1 MTRKICRAAAAI
13 QAGRQKE
20 LLLGDT
26 SAKRDW
32 GHARD
37 YVRGMWLT
45 LQQERAEDFIFAT
58 GELHTVQEVVEI
70 AFDTVGLNWE
80 KYVRQD
86 ARFMRPAESMSL
98 VGDAS
103 KARQVLGWRPEC
115 SFPDLI
121 REMTHAEIEAL
132 RSPDN

>member
-1 MTRKICRAAAAI
+1 MTRKICRAAEAI
-13 QAGRQKE
+13 QARWQKE